1 MQKKIIIEVSGMSCS
16 HCEKTVED
24 AAMSVNGV
32 SKAKADA
39 KKGTLV
45 LKADDL
51 SVTDSVKKAVADS
64 VFSCR

>member
-1 MQKKIIIEVSGMSCS
+1 
-16 HCEKTVED
+16 
-24 AAMSVNGV
+24 MSVNGV

-51 SVTDSVKKAVADS
+51 SVTDSIKKAVADS
-64 VFSCR
+64 GFSCR